1 MRMTAIAVMLLLLLL
16 LLLLQILTY
25 TEAVKTVDH
34 DKAVGGFY
42 MLIEQYADGCNC
54 CHAAAAAADPDL
66 HRGSE
71 DDRP

>member
-1 MRMTAIAVMLLLLLL
+1 ML

-25 TEAVKTVDH
+25 TEAVKTVEQ
-34 DKAVGGFY
+34 DKAVAETH
-42 MLIEQYADGCNC
+42 MLNEQYADGCNC